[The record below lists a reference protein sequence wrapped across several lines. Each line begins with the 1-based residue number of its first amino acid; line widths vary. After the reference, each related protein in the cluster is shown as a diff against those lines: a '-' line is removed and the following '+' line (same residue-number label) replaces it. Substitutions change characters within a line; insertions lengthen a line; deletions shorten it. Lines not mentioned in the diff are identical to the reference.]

1 MNYEPSTQAALTL
14 AVELGGRLLIEQ
26 VNRSVNQTID
36 GLNVLFSD
44 DQLTDI
50 RRQMV
55 TSLMAN
61 LFNPAYAEG
70 EHINGLTLNRDVIQ
84 VGYNQTEPLCYLPI
98 QKIINLHKG
107 N

>member
-1 MNYEPSTQAALTL
+1 MNYEPSTQAALVL
-14 AVELGGRLLIEQ
+14 ATELGGRLLIEQ

-70 EHINGLTLNRDVIQ
+70 DYTNGFTLTREIVM
-84 VGYNQTEPLCYLPI
+84 VGYNQLEPICYLPV